1 MKTRS
6 SSRPKHLL
14 CLSVEKYK
22 STFNLEKAVCNHGFF
37 MMAPNKWNPS
47 TKSLQRPLRLM
58 DQRCSVMVTISHPPG
73 ENNLHVHVHDVEV
86 LSLEDQ
92 QAILALSRMLRISDE
107 DENAVIEFQKLYPEA
122 KEEGFG
128 RIFRSPS
135 IFEDAVK
142 SLLLC
147 YCSWQRTLKMAKSL
161 CELQLQLSRSNRKK
175 QQLVENFPIP
185 KELLEIS
192 ESNLQKQCGLGMR
205 AGYIMK
211 LAKKVEKN
219 SIMEKL
225 EKERSRFVHT
235 RLIEFNGFG
244 PFSVATTL
252 MCMGKYEKV
261 PADSETKRH
270 LKEVYGIDSSEN
282 QPLHKIVEEIYGKY
296 TPFQCIAYWFEVV
309 QNYEK
314 SHGRLSE
321 LEESKYHTITGDY
334 SNKRKRPSKW

>member
-1 MKTRS
+1 SKNKRM
-6 SSRPKHLL
+6 LL

-58 DQRCSVMVTISHPPG
+58 DQCCSVMVTISHLPG
-73 ENNLHVHVHDVEV
+73 ENNLHVHVHDVQL

-107 DENAVIEFQKLYPEA
+107 DENTVIEFQKLYPEA

-147 YCSWQRTLKMAKSL
+147 YSSWQRTLKMAKSL
-161 CELQLQLSRSNRKK
+161 CGLKLQLSRSNRKK
-175 QQLVENFPIP
+175 QQLVGNFPTS
-185 KELLEIS
+185 KELVEIG
-192 ESNLQKQCGLGMR
+192 ETNLQKQCRLGMR

-219 SIMEKL
+219 SVMEKL
-225 EKERSRFVHT
+225 EKEKSCW
-235 RLIEFNGFG
+235 LAYSILDEFKGFG
-244 PFSVATTL
+244 PFSTATTL
-252 MCMGKYEKV
+252 MCMGIYEKV
-261 PADSETKRH
+261 PTDTETKAL
-270 LKEVYGIDSSEN
+270 LKQV
-282 QPLHKIVEEIYGKY
+282 
-296 TPFQCIAYWFEVV
+296 
-309 QNYEK
+309 
-314 SHGRLSE
+314 LST
-321 LEESKYHTITGDY
+321 LCTI
-334 SNKRKRPSKW
+334 